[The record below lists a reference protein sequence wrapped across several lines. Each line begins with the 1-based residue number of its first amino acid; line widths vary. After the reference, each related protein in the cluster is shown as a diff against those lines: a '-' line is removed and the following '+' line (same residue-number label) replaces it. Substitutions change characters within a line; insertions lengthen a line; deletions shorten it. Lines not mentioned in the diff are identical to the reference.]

1 MMPTPLWIGSFVYLA
16 FVSAFVCTA
25 VKESD
30 DRQLWLKTLTFFAM
44 IVGGTLAFCGV
55 ILAIERLL

>member
-16 FVSAFVCTA
+16 LVAAFVCTA

-30 DRQLWLKTLTFFAM
+30 DRQLLKKALAFFAM
-44 IVGGTLAFCGV
+44 IAGGTLAFCGV
-55 ILAIERLL
+55 ILAIERVL